1 VSGVGLDAVFSALAD
16 PTRRG
21 LVARLSRD
29 GPRTA
34 TTLAEDLPMTR
45 QAVVHHLRALGH
57 AGLVDHSREGR
68 EVRYRA
74 TPEPLDEAMAWMLE
88 TGARWDR
95 RLQGLRDQ
103 LERRGPSPRR

>member
-1 VSGVGLDAVFSALAD
+1 MTPDGLDAVFSALAD

-21 LVARLSRD
+21 LVARLARE

-34 TTLAEDLPMTR
+34 TILAQDLPMTR
-45 QAVVHHLRALGH
+45 QAVVHHLQALGE
-57 AGLVDHSREGR
+57 AGLVDASRDGR

-74 TPEPLDEAMAWMLE
+74 TPDPLTEAMAWMLG

-95 RLQGLRDQ
+95 RLDRLREQ
-103 LERRGPSPRR
+103 VERHRVPH